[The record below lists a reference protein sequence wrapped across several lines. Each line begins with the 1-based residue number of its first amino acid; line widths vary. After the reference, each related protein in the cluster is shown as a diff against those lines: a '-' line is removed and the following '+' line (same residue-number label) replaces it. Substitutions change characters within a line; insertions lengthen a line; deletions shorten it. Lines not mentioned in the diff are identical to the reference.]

1 MNALFTLGYAA
12 GAAGLALTLPQVAPL
27 APAEAGAVGMTVFL
41 AASLLHE
48 AVRRRTTERE
58 LTETLG
64 QMRRI
69 ATEQAA
75 ELDGARRE
83 MLRLRAAVVAG
94 ETRHEEE
101 IAQLR
106 PLLGELAARFT
117 RKPSLLPPLD
127 PRTLPEPELTRSE
140 EELMAIVRHALEE
153 NKVELWLQPV
163 VTLPQRKIRF
173 YETFSRL
180 RADDGTLVAPE
191 HYLPL
196 AEAAG
201 LAAIIDNMLLFRC
214 VHLIRRVRRK
224 NRSIVFFV
232 NISAAS
238 LADEAFFEQFV
249 EFLGNET
256 ELPEQLVFEI
266 AASALLAAEPA
277 VQERLDRLAA
287 LGFRF
292 SADKVKSL
300 ALDVPALTARHVR
313 WIKIGAEI
321 LLSPDRQAEAPLVIG
336 DLKTALRRNG
346 IDLIATRVEG
356 EAEVRE
362 LLDIPVDYGQGYLF
376 GEPRAAKEG

>member
-12 GAAGLALTLPQVAPL
+12 GAAGLALTLPQVSPL

-214 VHLIRRVRRK
+214 VHLIR
-224 NRSIVFFV
+224 SIVFFV

>member
-101 IAQLR
+101 IALLR

>member
-163 VTLPQRKIRF
+163 VTLPQRKTRF

-191 HYLPL
+191 HYLPI

-249 EFLGNET
+249 EFLGNEA

-277 VQERLDRLAA
+277 VQKRLDRLAA

-313 WIKIGAEI
+313 WIKIGADI